1 MHNKRVL
8 VGMSGGVDSSASA
21 ILLKEQGYEVIGVS
35 MLLSPSD
42 TPGKYKDAVEVCGH
56 IGIKHLFYD
65 LKDYFRSTII
75 EYFKN
80 EYLAG
85 RTPNPCVLCNSVIK
99 WNKLFEKADELGCEY
114 ISMGHYSRIIHD
126 ENGYHL
132 MRGLDDKKD
141 QSYFLYGMKK
151 SVLSRIL
158 FPLGG
163 MVKDDAKR
171 ICAHEGFDFFSRKKE
186 SMEICFIPDD
196 DYQKFLL
203 ENFKEFKKIRPG
215 KIIRDDGVKTTNTHE
230 GYPFYTIGQ
239 RKGLGGGYSEP
250 MYVSGT
256 DPVKNEI
263 RISDRKGLS
272 SATVMVKDLNFLE
285 KIDLRCV
292 YTAKIRYNTQPAECR
307 IKEIENG
314 MIEVSFKEPVFAVTP
329 GQSCVIYKDDLVM
342 GGGIILK

>member
-1 MHNKRVL
+1 MDNKRVL

-21 ILLKEQGYEVIGVS
+21 ILLKNQDYEVIGVS

-42 TPGKYKDAVEVCGH
+42 TAGKYKDAVEVCGH

-65 LKDYFRSTII
+65 LKDYFKSTII
-75 EYFKN
+75 EYFTN

-85 RTPNPCVLCNSVIK
+85 KTPNPCVLCNSVIK
-99 WNKLFEKADELGCEY
+99 WDKLFEKADELGCEY

-126 ENGYHL
+126 QNGYHL
-132 MRGLDDKKD
+132 MRGLDNKKD

-272 SATVMVKDLNFLE
+272 SDTVLVKDLNFLE

-292 YTAKIRYNTQPAECR
+292 YTAKIRYNTQPVECR

-314 MIEVSFKEPVFAVTP
+314 LIEVTFKEPVFAVTP